1 MSRGVRP
8 VSRTGERTM
17 ADYERLTALTLRETW
32 ARTDEILTTR
42 GELSLVREGHHERTY
57 AGAEGEVHVEAHRHG
72 PTVQLTVRTDRVR
85 TSRVDTVVRHL
96 MNQLPYQPGDP
107 ARE

>member
-1 MSRGVRP
+1 MS
-8 VSRTGERTM
+8 
-17 ADYERLTALTLRETW
+17 DYERSTALPLSEIW

-42 GELSLVREGHHERTY
+42 GELALSADGHHERTY
-57 AGAEGEVHVEAHRHG
+57 AGPEGTVVLEAHRHG
-72 PTVQLTVRTDRVR
+72 PSTIVTIRTDRLR
-85 TSRVDTVVRHL
+85 TSKIDAVVRYL